1 MQGESSF
8 LSKRFYGGADPF
20 ASSLWSF
27 LFIDHTG
34 FITLQ
39 DSWPV
44 RWTSTRTDMDES
56 LISLQRSSFVAC
68 HIDEASYWYTE
79 LNWKNPMASGCSL
92 LQRHCG
98 GSFPWY
104 GCLLCFGLKWWLC
117 KGACHWRSCSLLC
130 PLEYLSGHSLST
142 SFIGFSSMWRHQ
154 VTGESNGLLFC
165 HHRCMMKISLGFS
178 AHSSCLWCDIF
189 MQCNGEIFEELV
201 VLAVF
206 RLSI

>member
-1 MQGESSF
+1 
-8 LSKRFYGGADPF
+8 
-20 ASSLWSF
+20 
-27 LFIDHTG
+27 
-34 FITLQ
+34 
-39 DSWPV
+39 
-44 RWTSTRTDMDES
+44 
-56 LISLQRSSFVAC
+56 
-68 HIDEASYWYTE
+68 
-79 LNWKNPMASGCSL
+79 MASGCSL

-98 GSFPWY
+98 GSFPWC

-189 MQCNGEIFEELV
+189 MQCNREIFEELSS
-201 VLAVF
+201 
-206 RLSI
+206 LSCFQAFNLGLTVQQQLRSHEWTVDCDCNTISDNVGRDQVEYSSLLTSWLPS